1 MATNSLHK
9 SLALPRRAWERYGCR
24 AGWPVLALRRPGLG
38 GDLYADIPVAR
49 FQVKERELMAEAPVA
64 QSHSSSTRFYW
75 MVAAVLAV
83 ITIVEVVVSLNGVLV
98 DQENPDPTTQLVLL
112 AILLVLAAVKGAGV
126 VMFFMHLRGDAR
138 VYQLLFIAPFALASS
153 MIVVFLALFSNFVGI
168 GGEP

>member
-1 MATNSLHK
+1 
-9 SLALPRRAWERYGCR
+9 
-24 AGWPVLALRRPGLG
+24 
-38 GDLYADIPVAR
+38 
-49 FQVKERELMAEAPVA
+49 MAEAHTA

-83 ITIVEVVVSLNGVLV
+83 ITIVEVIVSLNGVLV

-138 VYQLLFIAPFALASS
+138 VYQLLFIAPLTLASS
-153 MIVVFLALFSNFVGI
+153 MIVVFLALFSNYVGI
-168 GGEP
+168 GG